1 MVAGAVAKGVVQG
14 VSNENVTDKVV
25 TELLPRSVTDSAS
38 TVLSNTGA
46 SVSKFVSAAS
56 NFFSS
61 TSETASNFF
70 TVTKPDV
77 SIPYNAAVQL
87 EYDKWL
93 QKYPKGKIDE
103 NENNDENG
111 IDNFGLFQENY
122 KVVTIRNVKAKQ
134 KKREGASE
142 SSVVKLYE
150 LNEFA
155 DTLEAE
161 EYIKLLDQ
169 SPAEKLFEDA
179 FSFANNL
186 FGGGGGNGS
195 SFT

>member
-38 TVLSNTGA
+38 TVLSNTGE

-87 EYDKWL
+87 EYEKWL
-93 QKYPKGKIDE
+93 QKYPKGKTDDEE
-103 NENNDENG
+103 NENG
-111 IDNFGLFQENY
+111 
-122 KVVTIRNVKAKQ
+122 
-134 KKREGASE
+134 
-142 SSVVKLYE
+142 
-150 LNEFA
+150 
-155 DTLEAE
+155 
-161 EYIKLLDQ
+161 
-169 SPAEKLFEDA
+169 
-179 FSFANNL
+179 
-186 FGGGGGNGS
+186 
-195 SFT
+195 